1 MTIDEAILNAAG
13 DRWTKVAMVIAK
25 AAQAIDGH
33 LPDDERAEV
42 FAQRIETLV
51 VDGRLTAQGNLS
63 NWRHSEVRCVR

>member
-1 MTIDEAILNAAG
+1 MKPFCNAAG
-13 DRWTKVAMVIAK
+13 DGWTKVPMVIVK

-33 LPDDERAEV
+33 LPDEERAEV
-42 FAQRIETLV
+42 IAQRIAALV